1 MTTFWNTLLHVLNTM
16 PAWLASILVGW
27 AMSVGLTQ
35 GLKFSLPVRWCPDG
49 RELTARIVAFLT
61 AAVPAGLYY
70 ASRPEP
76 EPVSAFLVMAAAG
89 AWSPLAFAILQ
100 WALRLSPKTAG
111 LADVL
116 SGDKRGVVA
125 AKLKGQG
132 DAR

>member
-1 MTTFWNTLLHVLNTM
+1 MTAFWNALLHILNTM

-49 RELTARIVAFLT
+49 RELTARIVAFLS
-61 AAVPAGLYY
+61 AAVPAGAYY
-70 ASRPEP
+70 ANQPDPSPITT
-76 EPVSAFLVMAAAG
+76 FMVMAGAG
-89 AWSPLAFAILQ
+89 VWSPLAFAGLQ
-100 WALRLSPKTAG
+100 WGLRLSPKTAG

-125 AKLKGQG
+125 AKLKGKP
-132 DAR
+132 